1 MDGSRDCP
9 IFAVVHDSNGAY
21 VTDLENGQDQLK
33 CLTPGPFSSRSKTI
47 GAPMESAASDGDSKK
62 YVQSLI
68 GIPQRCVMCASM
80 GSGKT
85 YALIEYIDLPVVCGN
100 NKKQPW

>member
-1 MDGSRDCP
+1 M
-9 IFAVVHDSNGAY
+9 HDSNGAY
-21 VTDLENGQDQLK
+21 VTDLENRQYQYK

-47 GAPMESAASDGDSKK
+47 GTPMNRVASDGGSKE

-68 GIPQRCVMCASM
+68 GKPERCVMLCASM

-85 YALIEYIDLPVVCGN
+85 YALIEYIRSLPLTESVAWMA
-100 NKKQPW
+100 PS